1 MRASAR
7 CPPAWPAPWTGLP
20 LALVSAAMCSTS
32 AAIPLGFASWV
43 VKRSDVAL
51 TSGVLMAV
59 GATLLLVA
67 GGKEAKVSGQSLI
80 LSYGLL
86 RRVVRLPDIVELAD
100 VGELSGFVLARRLP
114 GLALSTAVSTLSG
127 WAPLWWSLAQVWAS
141 PLVPLA
147 SLAGALSLQYAML
160 ITLISPGGGRRL
172 GFGHALG
179 ISAGLIA
186 LLASADAPAGVD
198 KVLAALGCAGLLFSA
213 AFAITPRRMRDLLMI
228 RLADGGTYVIV
239 AGGDSTDYLRDAIA
253 RGAAGA
259 PAAAERGGS
268 EDG

>member
-7 CPPAWPAPWTGLP
+7 CPPAWPAPWSGLP
-20 LALVSAAMCSTS
+20 LALVSAAMCSIS

-51 TSGVLMAV
+51 TSGILIAV
-59 GATLLLVA
+59 GAALLLAA

-86 RRVVRLPDIVELAD
+86 KRVVRLPDVVELAD

-127 WAPLWWSLAQVWAS
+127 WAALWWSLAQVWAS
-141 PLVPLA
+141 PLTLPA

-160 ITLISPGGGRRL
+160 ITLISPSGGRRL
-172 GFGHALG
+172 DFGHALG

-198 KVLAALGCAGLLFSA
+198 KILVVLGCAGLLFSA
-213 AFAITPRRMRDLLMI
+213 AFAIAPRRMRDLLLI
-228 RLADGGTYVIV
+228 RLADGSVYVIV
-239 AGGDSTDYLRDAIA
+239 MRGETVSELRDALVRA
-253 RGAAGA
+253 LGGAEG
-259 PAAAERGGS
+259 EV
-268 EDG
+268 